1 MSVAIVGAGPAGLIA
16 AALLARR
23 GETVTLIDEQT
34 AFGGHLT
41 YDRYP
46 VGMDGHDSDGWLAE
60 LRSAMDSASMTTL
73 PLAIAW
79 AAFRNGEGFELGVNH
94 AGVEK
99 SVGADHL
106 VIAAGTTDLSLI
118 APGATAPGVMT
129 GRAIRILL
137 NRHGVI
143 PGQRIVV
150 VGVGPKASRLRDDL
164 IAVDCDVVAQLAVA
178 EVVAIAGNSGVEG
191 VQTTDG
197 RALDADLV
205 VVAVGEVP
213 DVQLA
218 GMVDAPRVFDPNLS
232 GWRLASEGVPAGLH
246 VVGGS
251 LLGQAT
257 PEEIVQSAVA
267 VADRIRP
274 GGAELRDVGLDISDV
289 ILRQEAV
296 QQ

>member
-1 MSVAIVGAGPAGLIA
+1 MIA
-16 AALLARR
+16 ATLLADR
-23 GETVTLIDEQT
+23 GGTVTLIDEQS

-41 YDRYP
+41 HDRYT
-46 VGMDGHDSDGWLAE
+46 VGMDGHDSDSWLAE
-60 LRSAMDSASMTTL
+60 MRSALDSASVTSL

-79 AAFRNGEGFELGVNH
+79 AAFRNGDGFALGVNH
-94 AGVEK
+94 AGAEK
-99 SVGADHL
+99 TLVIDHL
-106 VIAAGTTDLSLI
+106 VIAAGTTDLPLI
-118 APGATAPGVMT
+118 APGATLPGVLT
-129 GRAIRILL
+129 GRAIRILV

-150 VGVGPKASRLRDDL
+150 VGVGPKADRLRDDL
-164 IAVDCDVVAQLAVA
+164 IAVGCDVVAQLAVA
-178 EVVAIAGNSGVEG
+178 EVAAITGNGG
-191 VQTTDG
+191 VQEVQTADG
-197 RALDADLV
+197 RTLDADLIGI
-205 VVAVGEVP
+205 AVGEVP

-218 GMVDAPRVFDPNLS
+218 GMVEAPRVFDPNLN

-246 VVGGS
+246 VIGGS

-274 GGAELRDVGLDISDV
+274 GGANLRDVGLDISDA

-296 QQ
+296 QR